1 MTCRHY
7 LLIPVALAAFSA
19 TVAAQDTPVAPP
31 TATPTALAPSEEKP
45 RALDATHFVEVKVAD
60 PYLEMRTGPG
70 RGYPVTRVVPR
81 GERVDVLMR
90 RTDWYKVRDDQGKEG
105 WVDRE
110 HMELTLLATGDQ
122 LKLDDPARRD
132 YERSPWEIGFQTG
145 NFGGGNVNSAY
156 VGYAFNDNLSIET
169 GLSQTLGKSST
180 SVLGTIG
187 LTHLFAP
194 RWRIAPF
201 VDIGTGVVR
210 ISPKTTIVEPA
221 NRREQLGYW
230 GLGAKA
236 YVSRRFLFRL
246 DYRSYVIFTQSAQ
259 NEDRREWKAGFAFFF

>member
-1 MTCRHY
+1 MTPQRCARAFLAFGF
-7 LLIPVALAAFSA
+7 LLAWA
-19 TVAAQDTPVAPP
+19 TAAQPP
-31 TATPTALAPSEEKP
+31 AEKP
-45 RALDATHFVEVKVAD
+45 RALDAAHFVEVSVDD

-70 RGYPVTRVVPR
+70 RGYPITRVVPR

-110 HMELTLLATGDQ
+110 HLERTLLASGERP
-122 LKLDDPARRD
+122 KLDDPARRD

-145 NFGGGNVNSAY
+145 NFGGGNVNAAY
-156 VGYAFNDNLSIET
+156 AGYAINDNLSVET
-169 GLSQTLGKSST
+169 GVEQALGNSST
-180 SVLGTIG
+180 SVLGTIS
-187 LTHLFAP
+187 LSHTFVP

-210 ISPKTTIVEPA
+210 ISPKAVIVDPPL
-221 NRREQLGYW
+221 RREQLGFW
-230 GLGAKA
+230 GVGAKA
-236 YVSRRFLFRL
+236 YLSRRFMFRA
-246 DYRSYVIFTQSAQ
+246 DYRSYLIFTQSAQ

>member
-1 MTCRHY
+1 MTCRHH
-7 LLIPVALAAFSA
+7 LLASLALAVASA
-19 TVAAQDTPVAPP
+19 SVGAQDTPSEPAIAPP
-31 TATPTALAPSEEKP
+31 TIAAAADERP
-45 RALDATHFVEVKVAD
+45 RALDSSHYVEVKVAD

-81 GERVDVLMR
+81 GARVDVLMR

-110 HMELTLLATGDQ
+110 HMEQTLLATGDK

-156 VGYAFNDNLSIET
+156 AGYAFNDNLSVEA
-169 GLSQTLGKSST
+169 GLAQTLGKSST